1 LGGRKRAELLGL
13 LKSCFVRTE
22 PWIQAGK
29 YMSALVSEMPR
40 RNGWTIAQHAGDRD
54 PDRTQRLLN
63 RAAWDTFAAMS
74 QVGRFAAS
82 GLDQA
87 ARRNRRR
94 GGLVIGAIDETGQEK
109 AGEATAGVNGSTWG
123 ARAGWRTGSTPSTCR
138 MCGPGPGT
146 R

>member
-1 LGGRKRAELLGL
+1 MSAAASRSCACEDNKTEGGCCFRSGAGLGGRKRAGLLGL
-13 LKSCFVRTE
+13 LKSCLVRTE
-22 PWIQAGK
+22 PWIQARK
-29 YMSALVSEMPR
+29 YMPALVSEMPR

-94 GGLVIGAIDETGQEK
+94 
-109 AGEATAGVNGSTWG
+109 
-123 ARAGWRTGSTPSTCR
+123 AGW
-138 MCGPGPGT
+138 
-146 R
+146 

>member
-1 LGGRKRAELLGL
+1 
-13 LKSCFVRTE
+13 
-22 PWIQAGK
+22 
-29 YMSALVSEMPR
+29 MSALVSEMSR

-109 AGEATAGVNGSTWG
+109 AGEATGRGQTAVHGVRGPGGKRDQHGSPVVRAGQDR
-123 ARAGWRTGSTPSTCR
+123 ARADRRPAVDPGVRTR
-138 MCGPGPGT
+138 F
-146 R
+146 